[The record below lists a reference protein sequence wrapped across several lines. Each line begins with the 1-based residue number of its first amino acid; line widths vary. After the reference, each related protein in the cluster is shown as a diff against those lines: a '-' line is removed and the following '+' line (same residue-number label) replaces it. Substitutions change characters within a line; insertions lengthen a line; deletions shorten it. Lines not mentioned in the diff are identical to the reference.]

1 MKPNIFSEISPLKNV
16 IIHSP
21 IGEHSLLKNINV
33 QETLNGKDNPDFLLF
48 DELVDS
54 DELSKEHEKLKLLFD
69 KFTNSNTLT
78 FRDLLVKILNDQSI
92 KYELLSKIIASET
105 ELFGNEFNISIED
118 FDVLN
123 INEISD
129 TLITGFHK
137 QKRFFKNPLP
147 NLIFTRDIGAFI
159 GNTLLTTWSWHKSRQ
174 RESIITSQIVQKHP
188 IFRDTKIF
196 HFNKKFPNLSIE
208 GGDINIFN
216 HKIICIGISQRTSLD
231 SIKAILPLIFKNNFK
246 YVYAIDIPKK
256 RQFMHLDCVF
266 TKLDFNEC
274 LVYPP
279 LFIDELIDYKIFK
292 FDYKNNYHCYKS
304 SEKNLK
310 ELFEDDGYTLNFLN
324 CGGDKKQ
331 NQDSELIKM
340 GANVFTLSP
349 GVVAGYYRNKETLK
363 VFKNNNYNI
372 ISIDTY
378 LKMQGLNENE
388 KYFIYLD
395 ENELSKGHGG
405 IRCLTFP
412 IERDI
417 INE

>member
-1 MKPNIFSEISPLKNV
+1 MNI
-16 IIHSP
+16 P
-21 IGEHSLLKNINV
+21 IWPGSSSFDPKTQPTPYGYYDDDYDFQVAADQFARFAAQNLGYPIVDVELQDINFYNALERATTV
-33 QETLNGKDNPDFLLF
+33 
-48 DELVDS
+48 
-54 DELSKEHEKLKLLFD
+54 
-69 KFTNSNTLT
+69 
-78 FRDLLVKILNDQSI
+78 
-92 KYELLSKIIASET
+92 Y
-105 ELFGNEFNISIED
+105 GNE
-118 FDVLN
+118 VYA
-123 INEISD
+123 
-129 TLITGFHK
+129 
-137 QKRFFKNPLP
+137 FK
-147 NLIFTRDIGAFI
+147 IRD
-159 GNTLLTTWSWHKSRQ
+159 NQ
-174 RESIITSQIVQKHP
+174 
-188 IFRDTKIF
+188 
-196 HFNKKFPNLSIE
+196 LSIE

-266 TKLDFNEC
+266 TKLDVNEC

-279 LFIDELIDYKIFK
+279 LFIDQLIDYKIFK

-331 NQDSELIKM
+331 NQDSELLKM

-378 LKMQGLNENE
+378 LKMQELNENE